1 MYEPRYFVYEL
12 EVGQV
17 LGKKTISLICF
28 GDIYI
33 NVSLMNSFV
42 CHSVAEIKQIL
53 FKYDSI

>member
-17 LGKKTISLICF
+17 LGIKPISLIGF

-42 CHSVAEIKQIL
+42 CRSVAEIKQIL